1 MTNIQF
7 YLIETDN
14 TSEQFNY
21 ALQLALQH
29 LARGKHLHIHTASAR
44 DTAQMQQL
52 FVDKLSHGS
61 DRLSI
66 DHSGELAN
74 ERDVLLN
81 LSTEVPHF
89 FSSFDSTL
97 EVICT
102 GSSAKDTGRERYRY
116 YKSRGYPLIHCDVP
130 AQLAL

>member
-14 TSEQFNY
+14 ASEQFNY

>member
-7 YLIETDN
+7 YLIETDD

-21 ALQLALQH
+21 AAQLALQY
-29 LARGKHLHIHTASAR
+29 LARGKHLHVHTGSAD
-44 DTAQMQQL
+44 DTRQMQQL
-52 FVDKLSHGS
+52 FDGKLSHGS

-66 DHSGELAN
+66 DHQNEPAN
-74 ERDVLLN
+74 NREVLLN
-81 LSTEVPHF
+81 LSAEVPYF
-89 FSSFDSTL
+89 FSSFESTL

-102 GSSAKDTGRERYRY
+102 GSSGKDTGRERYRY
-116 YKSRGYPLIHCDVP
+116 YKSRGYPLMHCDVP

>member
-1 MTNIQF
+1 MTSIQF

-14 TSEQFNY
+14 ASEQFHY
-21 ALQLALQH
+21 ALQLALQM
-29 LARGKHLHIHTASAR
+29 LARGKHLHIHTSSAG
-44 DTAQMQQL
+44 DTAEMEKL
-52 FVDKLSHGS
+52 FTDKLSYGG

-66 DHSGELAN
+66 DHRGEPQN
-74 ERDVLLN
+74 NRDVLLN
-81 LSTEVPHF
+81 LSAEVPHF

-102 GSSAKDTGRERYRY
+102 GSSGKDTGRERYRF
-116 YKSRGYPLIHCDVP
+116 YKSRGYPLMHCDVP